1 MVQGRTRLAYAA
13 LTALLLVS
21 CQSTEDR
28 LQAAAVVQ
36 GQARA
41 ARQFPDLPEACTA
54 KTGRVLPQEGEARVV
69 TLKRWEVVADVRD
82 RQAEDCRS
90 WGADMKA
97 NWK

>member
-1 MVQGRTRLAYAA
+1 MVQGRTRLAGAA
-13 LTALLLVS
+13 LTALLLAG
-21 CQSTEDR
+21 CQSTEER

-36 GQARA
+36 GQAQA
-41 ARQFPDLPEACTA
+41 AREFPDLPEACTV
-54 KTGRVLPQEGEARVV
+54 KTGRIRPQEGEARVV

-82 RQAEDCRS
+82 RQADDCKS

>member
-13 LTALLLVS
+13 LTALLLAG
-21 CQSTEDR
+21 CQSTEER

-36 GQARA
+36 GEARA
-41 ARQFPDLPEACTA
+41 ERQFPDLPEACTA
-54 KTGRVLPQEGEARVV
+54 KTGRVRAQEGEARVV
-69 TLKRWEVVADVRD
+69 TLKRWEVVADNRD
-82 RQAEDCRS
+82 RQADDCKS